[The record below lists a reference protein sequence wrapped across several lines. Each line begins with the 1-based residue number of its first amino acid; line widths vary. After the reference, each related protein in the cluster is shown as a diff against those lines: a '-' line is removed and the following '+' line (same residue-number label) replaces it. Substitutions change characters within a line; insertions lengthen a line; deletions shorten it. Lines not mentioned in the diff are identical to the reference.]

1 MTLPDQLLLSD
12 LLNHTVRCDLGLDHG
27 PGLMAWMHPPVHR
40 LLGWVSRPSALRN
53 SRAVWRLDQCR
64 GLDDQQVFV
73 KGAPAET
80 DQLTLERLPTLLDA
94 DLLDADGERLGQVAD
109 LAFVPSTGE
118 ILHYLVS
125 RSDPRLPGSSRW
137 RLTPD
142 RIVDQQPGLVS
153 TGLRDLDDLPQAR
166 ASVRQD
172 FVRRSRHWREQLQQF
187 GDRAGERLEGWLEE
201 PPWDE
206 QPSRRE
212 IDDADGPV
220 QALDSD
226 PLEDWD
232 DDEWIERQP
241 SRRDRQP
248 VERDGDPWI

>member
-1 MTLPDQLLLSD
+1 
-12 LLNHTVRCDLGLDHG
+12 
-27 PGLMAWMHPPVHR
+27 MAWMHPPVHR

-153 TGLRDLDDLPQAR
+153 TGLHDLDDLPQAR

>member
-1 MTLPDQLLLSD
+1 
-12 LLNHTVRCDLGLDHG
+12 
-27 PGLMAWMHPPVHR
+27 MAWMHPPVHR

-73 KGAPAET
+73 KGPPAET

-153 TGLRDLDDLPQAR
+153 TGLHDLDDLPQAR

-172 FVRRSRHWREQLQQF
+172 FVRRSRYWREQLQQF

-212 IDDADGPV
+212 IDDADAPV

>member
-1 MTLPDQLLLSD
+1 M
-12 LLNHTVRCDLGLDHG
+12 
-27 PGLMAWMHPPVHR
+27 
-40 LLGWVSRPSALRN
+40 
-53 SRAVWRLDQCR
+53 
-64 GLDDQQVFV
+64 
-73 KGAPAET
+73 
-80 DQLTLERLPTLLDA
+80 
-94 DLLDADGERLGQVAD
+94 
-109 LAFVPSTGE
+109 
-118 ILHYLVS
+118 
-125 RSDPRLPGSSRW
+125 
-137 RLTPD
+137 
-142 RIVDQQPGLVS
+142 DQQPGLVS

-212 IDDADGPV
+212 FNDFDGDV
-220 QALDSD
+220 QAVESD

-232 DDEWIERQP
+232 DDEWIERPP